1 MDNSDFQCSSNLEYG
16 NVTMIVIL
24 TTCVSCRPINFIN
37 ETKDRWAYA
46 AVFGTLSG
54 TFVQIIFDSNFV
66 SSDGYGDSILRG
78 KCACC
83 IYCKMGTLAKGNLI
97 VSKFQ

>member
-1 MDNSDFQCSSNLEYG
+1 MDILDSQCSSNLEY
-16 NVTMIVIL
+16 VTMIVIL
-24 TTCVSCRPINFIN
+24 TTCVLCRPINFIN

-54 TFVQIIFDSNFV
+54 TFVQLVFDSSLV
-66 SSDGYGDSILRG
+66 SSDGYGDSVLRG

-83 IYCKMGTLAKGNLI
+83 ISIIIWELWQRGTC
-97 VSKFQ
+97 

>member
-1 MDNSDFQCSSNLEYG
+1 
-16 NVTMIVIL
+16 MIA
-24 TTCVSCRPINFIN
+24 CVSCRPINFIN

-54 TFVQIIFDSNFV
+54 TFVQLVFDSNFV

-78 KCACC
+78 IA
-83 IYCKMGTLAKGNLI
+83 TLSVFVISTIKWEETC
-97 VSKFQ
+97 Q